1 MSHTFEQY
9 LVIEGNDVSD
19 GGFCETILKTVIKN
33 APICI
38 KDPTNL
44 EARSAMMLASSFG
57 CCGLLAIEYAAHRG
71 RATREH
77 EISAWHDITH
87 GVGLAIIT
95 PLECATA

>member
-9 LVIEGNDVSD
+9 LVSEGNDVSD
-19 GGFCETILKTVIKN
+19 GFCETILKTVIKN

-57 CCGLLAIEYAAHRG
+57 CCRLLAIGNMPSPG
-71 RATREH
+71 RATPLNTKFRPGMT
-77 EISAWHDITH
+77 SRTAWVWQSSRRT
-87 GVGLAIIT
+87 GCV
-95 PLECATA
+95 TA